1 MSKLITVFGAT
12 GQQGGSVVEAIL
24 ADPALSKE
32 FRIRAVTRDT
42 SKPNAKALAARGV
55 ELVTADMS
63 TPESVAPAVRGA
75 HTVFLVTNFWES
87 VSAAVEAA
95 QGKAVADAAKAEGV
109 QHLVFSSL
117 LNIRELSGGR
127 LTHVSHFDAKADVE
141 QYIRDIGVPATFVL
155 AGLYMSNFFDVIRR
169 SEDGGYLLAW
179 PVDGDKA
186 QMPVYDPLDTGKYV
200 KAAIKN
206 FPEWKGR
213 RIYGGANYMT
223 PKELV
228 KQFSD
233 VLGKP
238 ATYQQ
243 IPQDVFKTFLPDMIA
258 QEMLENLLLLE
269 GPGYYGGQDLAES
282 LALLDEKPTT
292 WSEYVE
298 KNKEKYLSK

>member
-1 MSKLITVFGAT
+1 ML
-12 GQQGGSVVEAIL
+12 
-24 ADPALSKE
+24 DPA
-32 FRIRAVTRDT
+32 
-42 SKPNAKALAARGV
+42 ALTT
-55 ELVTADMS
+55 LQADMS

-95 QGKAVADAAKAEGV
+95 QGKAVADAVKAEGV

-117 LNIRELSGGR
+117 LNTRELSGGR
-127 LTHVSHFDAKADVE
+127 LTHISHFDAKADVE

-169 SEDGGYLLAW
+169 GEDGGYLLAW

-186 QMPVYDPLDTGKYV
+186 QMPLYDPLDTGKYV

-213 RIYGGANYMT
+213 RIYGGTNYMT

-233 VLGKP
+233 VIGKP

-243 IPQDVFKTFLPDMIA
+243 IPHDVFKTFLPDVIA

-269 GPGYYGGQDLAES
+269 APGYYGGQDLAES

-292 WSEYVE
+292 WREYVE
-298 KNKEKYLSK
+298 KNKEKYLTK